1 MTTSNNEESNLP
13 ARPEDV
19 ADVMLSETASS
30 NALLLFKKGK
40 YTSAGNDVEI
50 GTEFISYPFDAMR
63 GLVRWQDKKVV
74 DRRMGR
80 IRDRFKL
87 TREELPADEDWQPQ
101 CVLPLEDPETGTF
114 VAFVSGSVGGRIAI
128 EKLINTAAQMVKSGK
143 GDLTPTIK
151 IGVSNFTSPV
161 YGEVPC
167 PAFEIVNT
175 KTIAEDMDDEI
186 GF

>member
-1 MTTSNNEESNLP
+1 
-13 ARPEDV
+13 
-19 ADVMLSETASS
+19 
-30 NALLLFKKGK
+30 
-40 YTSAGNDVEI
+40 
-50 GTEFISYPFDAMR
+50 
-63 GLVRWQDKKVV
+63 
-74 DRRMGR
+74 MGR

-87 TREELPADEDWQPQ
+87 RREELPADEDWQPQ

-114 VAFVSGSVGGRIAI
+114 VAFVSGSVGGRVAI

-143 GDLTPTIK
+143 GDLTPVIK
-151 IGVSNFTSPV
+151 ISVGKFTSPV